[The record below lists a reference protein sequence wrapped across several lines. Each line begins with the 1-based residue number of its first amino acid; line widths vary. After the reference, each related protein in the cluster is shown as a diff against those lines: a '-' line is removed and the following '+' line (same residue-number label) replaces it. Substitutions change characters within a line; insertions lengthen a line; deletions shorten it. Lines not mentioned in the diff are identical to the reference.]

1 MKLLNILIIF
11 SLPNLTFA
19 EKPNIILF
27 YVDDFGARDLSCY
40 GSYFYETPHMDAL
53 ASEGVKFTRAYSAY
67 PRCLPARQAL
77 LSGKYPSRITYNS
90 IREDSLKKKSNH
102 ALPLEEVTFGEA
114 FQKHGYETCYIG
126 KWHLGKKGGD
136 PSSQGFSNIVHTGA
150 AGATRSF
157 FHPFSVKKNKF
168 VLNPVKGK
176 KGDYL
181 GDLLTDK
188 AIEYIEDKKDQTFLM
203 VVALYAVHGPFEAPI
218 NLVKKYKK
226 KLISLGVKEGGKA
239 RIADYDLIKDRL
251 GYSKSSQNNPTYAG
265 MIENTDKCL
274 GRIVD
279 KLEKLNLDRKT
290 IIILTSDH
298 GGLSTRG
305 LDRKRT
311 LATSNYPLRQG
322 KGSIFEGGVR
332 VPLIVKWPGKAVEG
346 SISEVLVNG
355 TDHYP
360 TMLEMAGLPLMP
372 EQHVD
377 GRSYMKA
384 TQGENCQRDGIFCYK
399 WMARPDST
407 GDSRAI
413 SFIEGDYKVIEWLD
427 EDKIEL
433 YNINEDISEKTDI
446 SEKYPDITKNLL
458 KKMYEIE
465 QDVGDHREAGRL
477 QLKRRLSQKYG
488 GLQKAVEWANKN
500 QLDFIK

>member
-1 MKLLNILIIF
+1 M
-11 SLPNLTFA
+11 
-19 EKPNIILF
+19 
-27 YVDDFGARDLSCY
+27 
-40 GSYFYETPHMDAL
+40 
-53 ASEGVKFTRAYSAY
+53 
-67 PRCLPARQAL
+67 
-77 LSGKYPSRITYNS
+77 
-90 IREDSLKKKSNH
+90 
-102 ALPLEEVTFGEA
+102 
-114 FQKHGYETCYIG
+114 
-126 KWHLGKKGGD
+126 
-136 PSSQGFSNIVHTGA
+136 
-150 AGATRSF
+150 
-157 FHPFSVKKNKF
+157 
-168 VLNPVKGK
+168 
-176 KGDYL
+176 
-181 GDLLTDK
+181 
-188 AIEYIEDKKDQTFLM
+188 
-203 VVALYAVHGPFEAPI
+203 
-218 NLVKKYKK
+218 
-226 KLISLGVKEGGKA
+226 
-239 RIADYDLIKDRL
+239 IKDRL
-251 GYSKSSQNNPTYAG
+251 GYSKLSQNNPTYAG

-305 LDRKRT
+305 LDRNRS

-322 KGSIFEGGVR
+322 KGSVFEGGVR

-346 SISEVLVNG
+346 SISDVLVNG

-384 TQGENCQRDGIFCYK
+384 TQGENYQRDGIFCYK

-446 SEKYPDITKNLL
+446 SEKYPDIKKRLL
-458 KKMYEIE
+458 AKMHEIE
-465 QDVGDHREAGRL
+465 QDIGDHREAGRL
-477 QLKRRLSQKYG
+477 RLKRRLSK
-488 GLQKAVEWANKN
+488 
-500 QLDFIK
+500 